1 MNIELKKNYYKYI
14 NTTDINHYRLLI
26 LTEEYV
32 KISKN
37 YVNKY
42 PNSSSWINLNKE
54 LFNSNPLVEI
64 KYNIASKKQSEI
76 KKKFFENRE
85 IICKNCK
92 NKEYII
98 CSDYFE
104 NFYVKQNYHYGQ
116 CADNVIKNI
125 ITDIRNME
133 NIEK

>member
-26 LTEEYV
+26 LTEEYIN
-32 KISKN
+32 ISKN

-42 PNSSSWINLNKE
+42 PNASSWINLNKE
-54 LFNSNPLVEI
+54 LFDSNTLAEI
-64 KYNIASKKQSEI
+64 DYNVASKKQSEI

-85 IICKNCK
+85 IICKKCE

-116 CADNVIKNI
+116 CAENVIKNI
-125 ITDIRNME
+125 ITDIRN
-133 NIEK
+133 IEK

>member
-26 LTEEYV
+26 LTEEYIN
-32 KISKN
+32 ISKN

-42 PNSSSWINLNKE
+42 PNASSWINL
-54 LFNSNPLVEI
+54 
-64 KYNIASKKQSEI
+64 
-76 KKKFFENRE
+76 
-85 IICKNCK
+85 

-116 CADNVIKNI
+116 CAENVIKNI
-125 ITDIRNME
+125 ITDIRN
-133 NIEK
+133 IEK

>member
-1 MNIELKKNYYKYI
+1 MNIELTKNYYKYI
-14 NTTDINHYRLLI
+14 NTTVINHYRLLI

-32 KISKN
+32 NISKI

-54 LFNSNPLVEI
+54 LFNSNTQAEI
-64 KYNIASKKQSEI
+64 DYNIASKKQFEI

-85 IICKNCK
+85 IICKNCE

-98 CSDYFE
+98 CSDYFK

-116 CADNVIKNI
+116 CANNVIKNI
-125 ITDIRNME
+125 ITDINNME
-133 NIEK
+133 K